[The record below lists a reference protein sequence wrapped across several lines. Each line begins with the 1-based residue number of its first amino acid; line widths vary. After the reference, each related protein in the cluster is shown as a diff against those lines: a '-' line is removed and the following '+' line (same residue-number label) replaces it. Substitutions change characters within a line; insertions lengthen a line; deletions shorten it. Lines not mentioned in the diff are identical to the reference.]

1 MYKKLRSS
9 EVHLTFAIFFNPC
22 LILKQVLEQNVDEEV
37 RSAEAAF
44 IRAVVEQRKALAKAA
59 AQANAEKVLCR
70 GV

>member
-1 MYKKLRSS
+1 MSHQSLSHPRFLYNLRL
-9 EVHLTFAIFFNPC
+9 V
-22 LILKQVLEQNVDEEV
+22 LIQKPGEKVDEDV